1 MMFSPGQVCN
11 SMWGVLAKT
20 FNGFNASVQVIKWCW
35 PPAVSWVGTW
45 AFFEDSWWDCC
56 SRTIDTGFQ
65 NSLRL
70 LRSFVCQGTLDYWM
84 WQERWRWWMV
94 GQGGGTGM
102 MGDVMQ
108 LFYHI
113 YILFTCVCIFIY
125 TYIQYTGSMELNS
138 INNWNAKICKV
149 LCYKIR

>member
-1 MMFSPGQVCN
+1 
-11 SMWGVLAKT
+11 
-20 FNGFNASVQVIKWCW
+20 
-35 PPAVSWVGTW
+35 
-45 AFFEDSWWDCC
+45 
-56 SRTIDTGFQ
+56 
-65 NSLRL
+65 
-70 LRSFVCQGTLDYWM
+70 
-84 WQERWRWWMV
+84 MV

-138 INNWNAKICKV
+138 INN
-149 LCYKIR
+149 